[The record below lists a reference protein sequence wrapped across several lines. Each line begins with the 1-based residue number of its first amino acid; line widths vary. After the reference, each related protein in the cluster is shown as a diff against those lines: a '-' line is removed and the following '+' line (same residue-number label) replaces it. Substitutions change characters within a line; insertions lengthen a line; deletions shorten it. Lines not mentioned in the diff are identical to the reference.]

1 MEFVESL
8 LGKSTN
14 QSSILSTN
22 YFTADLSERQ
32 LTDFNENSI
41 KTIHPDLTIECIEAL
56 NLSRNLFETIPLN
69 VFKFIHLQKLE
80 VCELSLTT
88 IPEQITNLQH
98 LRHLDARNNLIRSIP
113 KYLSKIKSLEE
124 INFSGNELTQFP
136 DVFFNLPNLNTL
148 NLGENKISTIPQTI
162 YQIKNLKVFYLG
174 GNQLKVIPDTIGLLH
189 QLTCLVVSDNQLS
202 TVPQSIASLRN
213 LKRLSLHNNLI
224 RTLPPQ
230 ILNLTSL
237 ESLSLRNNPL
247 VRKFVD
253 NLMLTPPSLKEIA
266 ARIVRKK
273 VDMKMA
279 EEILPYDLIKYLNSA
294 HECLNPHCTG
304 VYFET
309 CFENIKFVDF
319 CGMYKVPFLQYLCS
333 PNCGCGC
340 SDYGPHVCRNHLTD
354 ARMKKVLLG

>member
-8 LGKSTN
+8 LGNTTN
-14 QSSILSTN
+14 QSSLSIK

-32 LTDFNENSI
+32 LTDFDENTI
-41 KTIHPDLTIECIEAL
+41 KCIHPDLTVECIEAL
-56 NLSRNLFETIPLN
+56 NLSRNLFEIIPLN
-69 VFKFIHLQKLE
+69 VFKFKHLQKLE
-80 VCELSLTT
+80 VCELSLNT
-88 IPEQITNLQH
+88 IPEQITNLQN
-98 LRHLDARNNLIRSIP
+98 LRHLDVRNNLIRSIP
-113 KYLSKIKSLEE
+113 KYLSKIKTLEE

-136 DVFFNLPNLNTL
+136 EVFFYLPNLSSL
-148 NLGENKISTIPQTI
+148 NLGENKIPVIPQTI
-162 YQIKNLKVFYLG
+162 YQIKKLKILYLG
-174 GNQLKVIPDTIGLLH
+174 GNLLKHLPDTIGLLR
-189 QLTCLVVSDNQLS
+189 QLTCLVVCDNQLS

-253 NLMLTPPSLKEIA
+253 NLMLTPPSLKELA
-266 ARIVRKK
+266 ARSVRK
-273 VDMKMA
+273 DINMKIA
-279 EEILPYDLIKYLNSA
+279 EDILPCDLIKYLNTA

-319 CGMYKVPFLQYLCS
+319 CGMYKVPFLQYLW
-333 PNCGCGC
+333 
-340 SDYGPHVCRNHLTD
+340 
-354 ARMKKVLLG
+354 